1 VQKLR
6 RAGAS
11 GDLEWK
17 TAIEVLTDP
26 AHALREA
33 FASHFTTDYAREVDW

>member
-1 VQKLR
+1 MQKLR

-11 GDLEWK
+11 GGLEWK

-33 FASHFTTDYAREVDW
+33 FASQFAIDHAREVD